1 MVSYT
6 VNAKHQKTWDEIFAD
21 PVRANVRWSD
31 VEKLMMA
38 LGGEISEGRGSRVR
52 VRLGAN
58 EAVFHRPHP
67 KPETDK
73 GALKAVRRFLLA
85 SDGQADNDNDLGTT

>member
-1 MVSYT
+1 MVSIFM
-6 VNAKHQKTWDEIFAD
+6 NAKNQKTWDAIFAE

-31 VEKLMMA
+31 VESLILA
-38 LGGEISEGRGSRVR
+38 LGGTLSEGNGSRVR
-52 VRLGAN
+52 VRLGDN

-73 GALKAVRRFLLA
+73 GAVKAVRRFL
-85 SDGQADNDNDLGTT
+85 SGCTS